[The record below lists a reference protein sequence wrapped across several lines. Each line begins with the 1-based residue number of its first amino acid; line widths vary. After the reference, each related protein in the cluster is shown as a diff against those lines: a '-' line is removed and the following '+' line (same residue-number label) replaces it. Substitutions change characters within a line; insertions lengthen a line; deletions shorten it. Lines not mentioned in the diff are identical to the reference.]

1 MREDFAIF
9 ILTHGRPNKQ
19 YTNHALDKAHYTGK
33 RIMLLD
39 DEDDTVKEYKEN
51 YPDVEIILFDK
62 QSYIDTSDTGT
73 NKDQRKCILYAKNA
87 ANDIAK
93 DLGFSSYVVADD
105 DIIRF
110 RHRWKQDDGVTYTQ
124 EVKNMDAVIEAYIEF
139 LLSGNISALS
149 FGDARLYMGGKLL
162 LGRIPYNFVFR
173 NTAMQFEWRSAMYED
188 TVTPVVETINGTY
201 TLGLP
206 NIQFDMKQCDN
217 NAEGGMSDVYAK
229 MSIYE
234 RAFTAFMYHPPGI
247 EIANNSVGFELIKN
261 NVFPNLIS
269 TAFKK

>member
-1 MREDFAIF
+1 MRKDFAVF
-9 ILTHGRPNKQ
+9 ILTHGRPDKQ
-19 YTNHALDKAHYTGK
+19 YTNHALDKANYTGR

-39 DEDDTVKEYKEN
+39 DEDDTLTQYKEN
-51 YPDVEIILFDK
+51 YPDAEIILFDK
-62 QSYIDTSDTGT
+62 ESYIKTSDTGT
-73 NKDQRKCILYAKNA
+73 NKDMRKCILYAKIA
-87 ANDIAK
+87 ADDIAK
-93 DLGFSSYVVADD
+93 DLGLSAYVVADD

-110 RHRWKQDDGVTYTQ
+110 RHRWKDGEVTYTQ
-124 EVKNMDAVIEAYIEF
+124 EVKNMDAVLEAYVN
-139 LLSGNISALS
+139 LLLDGNISAMS

-173 NTAMQFEWRSAMYED
+173 NTSVPFEWRSAMYED
-188 TVTPVVETINGTY
+188 TVSPVIETTSGYY

-217 NAEGGMSDVYAK
+217 NANGGMTDVYNK
-229 MSIYE
+229 MSVYE
-234 RAFTAFMYHPPGI
+234 RAFTAFMYHPTGI
-247 EIANNSVGFELIKN
+247 DIANNSVGFELVKN